1 MPIFGPFS
9 PFFGQK
15 DFFQKI
21 WLCQIQHMVPKQH
34 AEFQKKLRSQSQEN
48 FNKEGRK
55 DGRTELEGQKDGQ
68 TLIHRTLPATSRG
81 PKTHFYSSQIF

>member
-1 MPIFGPFS
+1 
-9 PFFGQK
+9 
-15 DFFQKI
+15 
-21 WLCQIQHMVPKQH
+21 MVPKQH
-34 AEFQKKLRSQSQEN
+34 AEFQKKLSSQSQEN